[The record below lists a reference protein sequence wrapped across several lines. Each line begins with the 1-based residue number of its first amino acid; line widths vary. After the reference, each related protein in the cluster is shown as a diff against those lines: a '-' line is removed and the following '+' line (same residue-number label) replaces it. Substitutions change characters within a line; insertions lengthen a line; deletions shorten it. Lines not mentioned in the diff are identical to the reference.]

1 MLDRILIKQKTGNE
15 PLIFNGKETGVKL
28 LDFWSWGLSDLVSNT
43 SRGRFAEFIVATSLK
58 IDLSI
63 IYDEWNSYDLTSPEG
78 IKVEVKSS
86 AYLQTWEQKDFSKIS
101 FSIRAARNWNS
112 ITNDM
117 AETPS
122 RQSDVYVFCLLKHK
136 DQTTLNPLN
145 LEQWDFFVLS
155 TLEIN
160 NYKRS
165 NSSITLNS
173 LQKLTKSVTY
183 GNLRNAIISEYEK
196 YKNY

>member
-1 MLDRILIKQKTGNE
+1 M
-15 PLIFNGKETGVKL
+15 
-28 LDFWSWGLSDLVSNT
+28 
-43 SRGRFAEFIVATSLK
+43 
-58 IDLSI
+58 
-63 IYDEWNSYDLTSPEG
+63 
-78 IKVEVKSS
+78 KSS

-101 FSIRAARNWNS
+101 FSIRAARSWNS
-112 ITNDM
+112 ITNEM

-122 RQSDVYVFCLLKHK
+122 RESDVYVFCLLKHK
-136 DQTTLNPLN
+136 DQATLNPLN

-173 LQKLTKSVTY
+173 LRKLTENVSY
-183 GNLRNAIISEYEK
+183 DNLRDAIIREYK
-196 YKNY
+196 RKPRYGDKLITNNGN